1 MSKNNSFSSS
11 QNSNPEENNSS
22 FDDDMQKENLIEKL
36 VNKNAE
42 SSNLKNLYENIGTR
56 VSKLREINDEK
67 EKKIQEQENEIKLL
81 DERIKKKKD
90 LLDKDMRGQGKS
102 KENIKLHDAQWVN
115 DLYNELLEKNEIS
128 MQINQNHIQ
137 NDPLLKKTYQ
147 QKENELSQLKT
158 HLNNLIKK
166 TNHIKNE
173 IDVLRKENNKHKN
186 NLDLILE
193 KKDKQNKEMNK
204 ISEEAN
210 KYLAKKGTINEE
222 LIKLNKKIDAEK
234 IEHES
239 KMQELNKMI
248 DNTKK
253 IKEFH
258 ETLAYEKFSNN
269 SKKKDNI
276 KNFIN
281 SNINNNNN
289 NNDNNNNNNIPNEK
303 PASKMEEEKQKL
315 KELENELLRTK
326 KRTVHLNI
334 SKLILLK
341 KQSQLNEII
350 EKVKQETGIDNLD
363 KLSSDLQL
371 STKTNSLFESD
382 LNTLHKQK
390 EELENNIQIKKKEIQ
405 DAYSILNDTTTKKE
419 AYKTKL
425 EQELKNEE
433 EKKLLL
439 NKRLYALNR
448 MIDLMSKGFKN
459 ICEKLNFFDKN
470 LSFDS
475 ETSEGTLMKCMDF
488 LERKI
493 IEIIQLNTDP
503 LKENNASDN
512 EENKNMIVIQKIRD
526 GMNHEEHEK
535 LFEKIKPNSNNF
547 SLKEIKQLSKDM
559 VNAYIKKYDKI

>member
-1 MSKNNSFSSS
+1 MSKNNSFSST
-11 QNSNPEENNSS
+11 QNSNQEDNNSS
-22 FDDDMQKENLIEKL
+22 FDDDLQKENLIEKL

-56 VSKLREINDEK
+56 VSKLREINDEY
-67 EKKIQEQENEIKLL
+67 EKKIRDQENEIKLL

-102 KENIKLHDAQWVN
+102 KDNIKLHDSQWVN

-158 HLNNLIKK
+158 HLNNLVKK

-234 IEHES
+234 TEHES

-258 ETLAYEKFSNN
+258 ETLAFEKFSNN

-281 SNINNNNN
+281 NNII
-289 NNDNNNNNNIPNEK
+289 NDNNQTEK

-326 KRTVHLNI
+326 KRTVQLNI

-341 KQSQLNEII
+341 KQAQLNEII
-350 EKVKQETGIDNLD
+350 DKVKQETGIDNLD

-419 AYKTKL
+419 AYKNKL

-475 ETSEGTLMKCMDF
+475 ETSEGTLTKCMDF

-503 LKENNASDN
+503 LKETNVSEN

-559 VNAYIKKYDKI
+559 VNAYMKKYDKI

>member
-11 QNSNPEENNSS
+11 QNSNREENDSS
-22 FDDDMQKENLIEKL
+22 FDDDLQKENLIEKL

-56 VSKLREINDEK
+56 VSKLREINDEY
-67 EKKIQEQENEIKLL
+67 EKKIRDQENEIKLL

-102 KENIKLHDAQWVN
+102 KDNIKLHDSQWVN

-147 QKENELSQLKT
+147 QKENELGQLKT
-158 HLNNLIKK
+158 HLNNLVKK

-234 IEHES
+234 TEHES

-258 ETLAYEKFSNN
+258 ETLAFEKFSNN

-281 SNINNNNN
+281 NNII
-289 NNDNNNNNNIPNEK
+289 NDNNQTEK

-341 KQSQLNEII
+341 KQAQLNEII
-350 EKVKQETGIDNLD
+350 DKVKQETGIDNLD

-419 AYKTKL
+419 AYKNKL

-475 ETSEGTLMKCMDF
+475 ETSEGTLTKCMDF

-503 LKENNASDN
+503 LKETNVSEN

-559 VNAYIKKYDKI
+559 VNAYMKKYDKI

>member
-11 QNSNPEENNSS
+11 QNSNPEDNISS
-22 FDDDMQKENLIEKL
+22 FDDDLQKENLIEKL

-56 VSKLREINDEK
+56 VSKLREINDEY
-67 EKKIQEQENEIKLL
+67 EKKIRDQENEIKLL

-102 KENIKLHDAQWVN
+102 KDNIKLHDSQWVN

-158 HLNNLIKK
+158 HLNNLVKK

-234 IEHES
+234 TEHES

-258 ETLAYEKFSNN
+258 ETLAFEKFSNN

-281 SNINNNNN
+281 NNII
-289 NNDNNNNNNIPNEK
+289 NDNNQTEK

-341 KQSQLNEII
+341 KQAQLNEII
-350 EKVKQETGIDNLD
+350 DKVKQETGIDNLD

-419 AYKTKL
+419 AYKNKL

-475 ETSEGTLMKCMDF
+475 ETSEGTLTKCMDF

-503 LKENNASDN
+503 LKETNVSEN

-559 VNAYIKKYDKI
+559 VNAYMKKYDKI

>member
-11 QNSNPEENNSS
+11 QNSNQEDNNSS
-22 FDDDMQKENLIEKL
+22 FDDDLQKVNLIEKL

-56 VSKLREINDEK
+56 VSKLREINDEY
-67 EKKIQEQENEIKLL
+67 EKKIRDQENEIKLL

-102 KENIKLHDAQWVN
+102 KDNIKLHDSQWVN

-158 HLNNLIKK
+158 HLNNLVKK

-186 NLDLILE
+186 NFDLILE

-234 IEHES
+234 TEHES

-258 ETLAYEKFSNN
+258 ETLAFEKFSNN

-281 SNINNNNN
+281 NNII
-289 NNDNNNNNNIPNEK
+289 NDNNQTEK

-341 KQSQLNEII
+341 KQAQLNEII
-350 EKVKQETGIDNLD
+350 DKVKQETGIDNLD

-419 AYKTKL
+419 AYKNKL

-475 ETSEGTLMKCMDF
+475 ETSEGTLTKCMDF

-503 LKENNASDN
+503 LKETNVSEN

-559 VNAYIKKYDKI
+559 VNAYMKKYDKI

>member
-11 QNSNPEENNSS
+11 QNSNQEDNNSS
-22 FDDDMQKENLIEKL
+22 FDDDLQKENLIEKL

-56 VSKLREINDEK
+56 VSKLREINDEY
-67 EKKIQEQENEIKLL
+67 EKKIRDQENEIKLL

-102 KENIKLHDAQWVN
+102 KDNIKLHDSQWVN

-158 HLNNLIKK
+158 HLNNLVKK

-234 IEHES
+234 TEHES

-258 ETLAYEKFSNN
+258 ETLAFEKFSNN

-281 SNINNNNN
+281 NNII
-289 NNDNNNNNNIPNEK
+289 NDNNQTEK

-341 KQSQLNEII
+341 KQAQLNEII
-350 EKVKQETGIDNLD
+350 DKVKQETGIDNLD

-419 AYKTKL
+419 AYKNKL

-475 ETSEGTLMKCMDF
+475 ETSEGTLTKCMDF

-503 LKENNASDN
+503 LKETNVSEN

-559 VNAYIKKYDKI
+559 VNAYMKKYDKI